1 MTHDSLSHSVLPGND
16 CFGCGP
22 MNPHGLQIT
31 VRIDPDDATRILGTF
46 NPAAHMTGFPGI
58 THGGMIY
65 TALDCMASWC
75 GMVIKK
81 TKAIWILRSATM
93 KYHRPAF
100 QGMVLQLSAV
110 IAEQTDD
117 PWHAITVHTEAR
129 DSGGILLA
137 EGDFRSIPLP
147 PQKFLALTGM
157 HELPE
162 NWAAWFAESKNIN

>member
-1 MTHDSLSHSVLPGND
+1 MTDLTHSFLPGND

-31 VRIDPDDATRILGTF
+31 VRTDPDDATRILGTF
-46 NPAAHMTGFPGI
+46 SPAEHMTGFPGI

-75 GMVIKK
+75 GMVVKK

-100 QGMVLQLSAV
+100 QGMTLELTASITQ
-110 IAEQTDD
+110 QTDD

-129 DSGGILLA
+129 DAKGKLLA
-137 EGDFRSIPLP
+137 EGDFKSIPLAQ
-147 PQKFLALTGM
+147 QKFLELTGM
-157 HELPE
+157 RTLPA
-162 NWAAWFAESKNIN
+162 NWQAWFDKP